1 MICNYYKVANLR
13 QFINFAPE
21 KDWKMAKTKYF
32 FNEKTLSY
40 DEIKLTSGQKLF
52 RFFLFLFSAIA
63 LTAVFVFI
71 LFNYF
76 NSPKELMQKR
86 EISEYKLQYRIMND
100 KLNKMQKLMNE
111 LEYRDDN
118 IYRVIFDAEP
128 IPKSVREA
136 GIGGVDRYVN
146 LEGYN
151 ESELLI
157 ETAKKLDKL
166 TSEIYVQS
174 KSFDEVFAMA
184 RNKEKMLASIPA
196 IQPIRNID
204 MRRISSYFGYRIDP
218 FYKVKKFHEG
228 LDFSAPTGTP
238 VHVTADGRVV
248 RVIRSNRGY
257 GNEILVDNGYGYMT
271 RYAHL
276 SAFKVKKG
284 QLVKRGQVIGL
295 VGDTG
300 KSTASHLHYEVIK
313 NHRPINPIDFFFND
327 LTPAEYSKMVELSKI
342 PTQSMD

>member
-1 MICNYYKVANLR
+1 MQIYTNLLILCPKR
-13 QFINFAPE
+13 IE
-21 KDWKMAKTKYF
+21 IMAKTKYF

-40 DEIKLTSGQKLF
+40 EEIRLSRGQKLF
-52 RFFLFLFSAIA
+52 RFFLFFFSTVA

-71 LFNYF
+71 LFNF
-76 NSPKELMQKR
+76 FDSPKELMLKR
-86 EISEYKLQYRIMND
+86 EIAEYSLQYHIMND
-100 KLNKMQKLMNE
+100 RLDKMQNVMNE
-111 LEYRDDN
+111 LENRDDN

-128 IPKSVREA
+128 IPKSVRQA
-136 GIGGVDRYVN
+136 GLGGVDRYAN
-146 LEGYN
+146 LEGFN
-151 ESELLI
+151 ESKLLI
-157 ETAKKLDKL
+157 KTAKKLDKL

-228 LDFSAPTGTP
+228 LDFSAPKGTP
-238 VHVTADGRVV
+238 VHVTGDGRVV

-257 GNEILVDNGYGYMT
+257 GNEILVDHGFGYMT

-284 QLVKRGQVIGL
+284 QYVKRGQVIGL

-300 KSTASHLHYEVIK
+300 KSTAPHLHYEVIK
-313 NHRPINPIDFFFND
+313 NHHPINPIDFFFND
-327 LTPAEYSKMVELSKI
+327 LTPVEYSKMVALSKI

>member
-1 MICNYYKVANLR
+1 MKKRCLTKKSGSLTDRNY
-13 QFINFAPE
+13 FA
-21 KDWKMAKTKYF
+21 F
-32 FNEKTLSY
+32 FS
-40 DEIKLTSGQKLF
+40 S
-52 RFFLFLFSAIA
+52 FFQRLHLPLFSY
-63 LTAVFVFI
+63 LSFFS
-71 LFNYF
+71 FF
-76 NSPKELMQKR
+76 DSPKELMLKR
-86 EISEYKLQYRIMND
+86 EIAEYKLQYQIMND
-100 KLNKMQKLMNE
+100 RLDKMQKVMNE
-111 LEYRDDN
+111 LENRDDN
-118 IYRVIFDAEP
+118 IYRVIFEAEP
-128 IPKSVREA
+128 IPKSIRQA
-136 GIGGVDRYVN
+136 GIGGVDRYAN
-146 LEGYN
+146 LEGFD
-151 ESELLI
+151 ESKLLI

-184 RNKEKMLASIPA
+184 RNKEVMLASIPA

-204 MRRISSYFGYRIDP
+204 MRRISSYYGYRIDP

-228 LDFSAPTGTP
+228 LDFSAPKGTP
-238 VHVTADGRVV
+238 VHVTGDGRVV

-257 GNEILVDNGYGYMT
+257 GNEILIDHGFGYMT

-284 QLVKRGQVIGL
+284 QYVKRGQVIGL

-300 KSTASHLHYEVIK
+300 KSTAPHLHYEVIK
-313 NHRPINPIDFFFND
+313 NHHAINPIDFFFND

>member
-1 MICNYYKVANLR
+1 
-13 QFINFAPE
+13 
-21 KDWKMAKTKYF
+21 MAKTKYF

-100 KLNKMQKLMNE
+100 KLNKMQKLMSE

-151 ESELLI
+151 ESKLLI

-174 KSFDEVFAMA
+174 KSFDEVFSMA

-238 VHVTADGRVV
+238 VHVTGDGRVV

>member
-1 MICNYYKVANLR
+1 
-13 QFINFAPE
+13 
-21 KDWKMAKTKYF
+21 MAKTKYY

-40 DEIKLTSGQKLF
+40 EEIKLTHGQKLF

-76 NSPKELMQKR
+76 DSPKELMLKR
-86 EISEYKLQYRIMND
+86 EIAEYKLQYRIMND
-100 KLNKMQKLMNE
+100 KLDKLQKLMDE

-118 IYRVIFDAEP
+118 IYRVIFEAEP

-136 GIGGVDRYVN
+136 GIGGVDRYAN
-146 LEGYN
+146 LEGYD
-151 ESELLI
+151 ESKLLVN
-157 ETAKKLDKL
+157 TAKKLDRL

-196 IQPIRNID
+196 VQPVRNID

-218 FYKVKKFHEG
+218 IYKVKKFHEG
-228 LDFSAPTGTP
+228 IDFSAPVGTP
-238 VHVTADGRVV
+238 VHVTGDGVVV

-257 GNEILVDNGYGYMT
+257 GNEIIVDHGFGYMT

-284 QLVKRGQVIGL
+284 QRVKRGQIIGL
-295 VGDTG
+295 VGNTG
-300 KSTASHLHYEVIK
+300 KSTAPHLHYEVIK
-313 NHRPINPIDFFFND
+313 NHHPINPINFFFND
-327 LTPAEYSKMVELSKI
+327 LTPAEYSKMVALSKI

>member
-1 MICNYYKVANLR
+1 MQIYANLLILCPKR
-13 QFINFAPE
+13 IGI
-21 KDWKMAKTKYF
+21 MAKTKYF

-40 DEIKLTSGQKLF
+40 EEIRLSRGQKLF
-52 RFFLFLFSAIA
+52 HFFLFFFSAVA

-71 LFNYF
+71 LFNF
-76 NSPKELMQKR
+76 FDSPKELMLKR
-86 EISEYKLQYRIMND
+86 EIAEYKLQYQIMND
-100 KLNKMQKLMNE
+100 HLNKMQKVMDD
-111 LEYRDDN
+111 LENRDDN

-128 IPKSVREA
+128 IPKSVRQA
-136 GIGGVDRYVN
+136 GIGGVDRYAN
-146 LEGYN
+146 LEGFN
-151 ESELLI
+151 ESKLLI

-204 MRRISSYFGYRIDP
+204 MRRISSYYGYRIDP

-228 LDFSAPTGTP
+228 IDFSAPKGTP
-238 VHVTADGRVV
+238 VHVTGDGIVV

-257 GNEILVDNGYGYMT
+257 GNEILVDHGFGYMT

-284 QLVKRGQVIGL
+284 QYVKRGQVIGL

-300 KSTASHLHYEVIK
+300 KSTGSHLHYEVIK
-313 NHRPINPIDFFFND
+313 NHHPINPIDFFFND

>member
-1 MICNYYKVANLR
+1 
-13 QFINFAPE
+13 
-21 KDWKMAKTKYF
+21 MAKTRYF

-40 DEIKLTSGQKLF
+40 EEIKLTRGQKVF

-71 LFNYF
+71 LFNF
-76 NSPKELMQKR
+76 FDSPKELMLKR
-86 EISEYKLQYRIMND
+86 EIAEYKLQYRMMND
-100 KLNKMQKLMNE
+100 KLDKLQKLMDE

-118 IYRVIFDAEP
+118 IYRVIFEAEP

-136 GIGGVDRYVN
+136 GIGGVDRYAN
-146 LEGYN
+146 LEGYD
-151 ESELLI
+151 ESKLLI

-196 IQPIRNID
+196 IQPVRNID

-228 LDFSAPTGTP
+228 IDFSAPIGTP
-238 VHVTADGRVV
+238 VHVTGDGVV
-248 RVIRSNRGY
+248 IKVIRSNRGY
-257 GNEILVDNGYGYMT
+257 GNEIIVDHGFGYMT

-284 QLVKRGQVIGL
+284 EHVKRGQVIGL
-295 VGDTG
+295 VGNTG
-300 KSTASHLHYEVIK
+300 KSTAPHLHYEVIK
-313 NHRPINPIDFFFND
+313 NHHPINPINFFFND
-327 LTPAEYSKMVELSKI
+327 LTPAEYSKMVALSKY

>member
-1 MICNYYKVANLR
+1 
-13 QFINFAPE
+13 
-21 KDWKMAKTKYF
+21 MAKTRYF

-40 DEIKLTSGQKLF
+40 EEIRLSRGQKLF
-52 RFFLFLFSAIA
+52 RFFLFFFSTVA

-71 LFNYF
+71 LFNF
-76 NSPKELMQKR
+76 FDSPKELMLKR
-86 EISEYKLQYRIMND
+86 EIAEYSLQYHIMND
-100 KLNKMQKLMNE
+100 RLDKMQNVMNE
-111 LEYRDDN
+111 LENRDDN
-118 IYRVIFDAEP
+118 IYRVIFEAEP
-128 IPKSVREA
+128 IPKSVRQA
-136 GIGGVDRYVN
+136 GLGGVDRYVN
-146 LEGYN
+146 LEGFN
-151 ESELLI
+151 ESKLLI
-157 ETAKKLDKL
+157 KTAKKLDKL

-228 LDFSAPTGTP
+228 LDFSAPKGTP
-238 VHVTADGRVV
+238 VHVTGDGRVV

-257 GNEILVDNGYGYMT
+257 GNEILVDHGFGYMT

-284 QLVKRGQVIGL
+284 QYVKRGQVIGL

-300 KSTASHLHYEVIK
+300 KSTGPHLHYEVIK

-327 LTPAEYSKMVELSKI
+327 LTPAEYAKMVALSKI

>member
-1 MICNYYKVANLR
+1 MT
-13 QFINFAPE
+13 
-21 KDWKMAKTKYF
+21 KTKYF

-40 DEIKLTSGQKLF
+40 EEIRLSHGQKLF
-52 RFFLFLFSAIA
+52 RFFLFFFSAVA

-71 LFNYF
+71 LFSF
-76 NSPKELMQKR
+76 FDSPKELMLKR
-86 EISEYKLQYRIMND
+86 EIAEYKLQYQIMND
-100 KLNKMQKLMNE
+100 RLDKMQKVMDE
-111 LEYRDDN
+111 LENRDDN
-118 IYRVIFDAEP
+118 IYRVIFEAEP
-128 IPKSVREA
+128 IPKSIRQA
-136 GIGGVDRYVN
+136 GIGGVDRYAN
-146 LEGYN
+146 LEGFD
-151 ESELLI
+151 ESKLLI

-204 MRRISSYFGYRIDP
+204 MRRISSYYGYRIDP

-228 LDFSAPTGTP
+228 LDFSAPKGTP
-238 VHVTADGRVV
+238 VHVTGDGRVI

-257 GNEILVDNGYGYMT
+257 GNEILVDHGFGYIT

-284 QLVKRGQVIGL
+284 QYVKRGQVIGL

-300 KSTASHLHYEVIK
+300 KSTAPHLHYEVIK
-313 NHRPINPIDFFFND
+313 NHHPINPIDFFFND

>member
-1 MICNYYKVANLR
+1 M
-13 QFINFAPE
+13 
-21 KDWKMAKTKYF
+21 D
-32 FNEKTLSY
+32 
-40 DEIKLTSGQKLF
+40 
-52 RFFLFLFSAIA
+52 
-63 LTAVFVFI
+63 
-71 LFNYF
+71 
-76 NSPKELMQKR
+76 
-86 EISEYKLQYRIMND
+86 
-100 KLNKMQKLMNE
+100 E
-111 LEYRDDN
+111 LENRDDN
-118 IYRVIFDAEP
+118 IYRVIFEAEP
-128 IPKSVREA
+128 IPKSIRQA
-136 GIGGVDRYVN
+136 GIGGVDRYAN
-146 LEGYN
+146 LEGFA
-151 ESELLI
+151 ESKLLI

-166 TSEIYVQS
+166 KSEIYVQS

-228 LDFSAPTGTP
+228 LDFSAPKGTP
-238 VHVTADGRVV
+238 VHVTGDGRVV

-257 GNEILVDNGYGYMT
+257 GNEILVNHGFGYMT

-284 QLVKRGQVIGL
+284 QYVKRGQVIGL

-300 KSTASHLHYEVIK
+300 KSTAPHLHYEVIK
-313 NHRPINPIDFFFND
+313 NHHPINPIDFFFND
-327 LTPAEYSKMVELSKI
+327 LTPIEYSKMVELSKI

>member
-1 MICNYYKVANLR
+1 MV
-13 QFINFAPE
+13 
-21 KDWKMAKTKYF
+21 KTRYF

-40 DEIKLTSGQKLF
+40 EEIKLSHGQKLF
-52 RFFLFLFSAIA
+52 RFFLFFFSAVA

-71 LFNYF
+71 LFNF
-76 NSPKELMQKR
+76 FDSPKELMLKR
-86 EISEYKLQYRIMND
+86 EIAEYSLQYRIMND
-100 KLNKMQKLMNE
+100 RLDKMQKVMDN
-111 LEYRDDN
+111 LENRDDN

-128 IPKSVREA
+128 IPKSVRQA

-146 LEGYN
+146 LEGFD
-151 ESELLI
+151 ESKLLI

-204 MRRISSYFGYRIDP
+204 MRRISSYYGYRIDP

-228 LDFSAPTGTP
+228 LDFSAPKGTP
-238 VHVTADGRVV
+238 VHVTGDGIVV

-257 GNEILVDNGYGYMT
+257 GNEILVDHGFGYTT

-284 QLVKRGQVIGL
+284 QYVRRGQVIGL

-300 KSTASHLHYEVIK
+300 KSTAPHLHYEVIK
-313 NHRPINPIDFFFND
+313 NHHHINPIDFFFND

>member
-1 MICNYYKVANLR
+1 
-13 QFINFAPE
+13 
-21 KDWKMAKTKYF
+21 MAKTRYF

-40 DEIKLTSGQKLF
+40 EAIRLSHGQKLF
-52 RFFLFLFSAIA
+52 RFFLFFFSAVA

-71 LFNYF
+71 LFNF
-76 NSPKELMQKR
+76 FDSPKELMLKR
-86 EISEYKLQYRIMND
+86 EIAEYKLQYKIMND
-100 KLNKMQKLMNE
+100 RLDQIQKVMNE
-111 LEYRDDN
+111 LENRDDN
-118 IYRVIFDAEP
+118 IYRVIFEAEP
-128 IPKSVREA
+128 IPKSVRQA
-136 GIGGVDRYVN
+136 GIGGVDRYAN
-146 LEGYN
+146 LEGFD
-151 ESELLI
+151 ESKLLI
-157 ETAKKLDKL
+157 KTAKKLDKL

-184 RNKEKMLASIPA
+184 RNKEMMLASIPA

-204 MRRISSYFGYRIDP
+204 MRRISSYYGYRIDP

-228 LDFSAPTGTP
+228 LDFSAPKGTP
-238 VHVTADGRVV
+238 VYVTGDGRVV

-257 GNEILVDNGYGYMT
+257 GNEILVDHGFGYVT

-284 QLVKRGQVIGL
+284 QYVKRGQLIGL

-300 KSTASHLHYEVIK
+300 KSTAPHLHYEVIK
-313 NHRPINPIDFFFND
+313 NHHPINPIDFFFND